1 MGAGQNLPSNPV
13 DLEQREGRIHRYKGH
28 AVRKNVADAF
38 RAEALLDEGADV
50 WETAFER
57 GRKNRSPMENDLV
70 PYWMFPGAAKIER
83 HVPALPFSREV
94 DRLNGLRRV
103 LAIYRMV
110 FGQSRQ
116 EDLIT
121 YLLAQIPESE
131 RDALVAEL
139 QIDLSPPV

>member
-1 MGAGQNLPSNPV
+1 MLFRS
-13 DLEQREGRIHRYKGH
+13 KGH

-38 RAEALLDEGADV
+38 GADALRGEDADV
-50 WETAFER
+50 WETAFDL
-57 GRKNRSPMENDLV
+57 GRKGRSQLENDLV
-70 PYWMFPGAAKIER
+70 PYWLFPGDAKIER

-94 DRLNGLRRV
+94 ERLSGLRRA

-121 YLLAQIPESE
+121 FLLAQIPESE
-131 RDALVAEL
+131 RDTIVAEL
-139 QIDLSPPV
+139 QINLSPDARG